1 MTHDEPKNEALI
13 GGSEL
18 NAGLCTL
25 EVTTGITLSLARYNE
40 LLSAEHRVVSGPWEP
55 LNTTHQRNGHPN
67 EKETDS
73 FVVGHA
79 TERIGCYECLFLT
92 RSQAVAVANA
102 LNKVAA
108 QVHNEKLTGSA
119 LLRSPS

>member
-1 MTHDEPKNEALI
+1 MENQEQNNEALI
-13 GGSEL
+13 GGSGL

-25 EVTTGITLSLARYNE
+25 EVHTGVTLSLERYNE
-40 LLSAEHRVVSGPWEP
+40 LLSAEQRVVSGLWEP

-79 TERIGCYECLFLT
+79 TERIGCYECSFLT

-102 LNKVAA
+102 LNQVAA
-108 QVHNEKLTGSA
+108 RVHNV
-119 LLRSPS
+119 